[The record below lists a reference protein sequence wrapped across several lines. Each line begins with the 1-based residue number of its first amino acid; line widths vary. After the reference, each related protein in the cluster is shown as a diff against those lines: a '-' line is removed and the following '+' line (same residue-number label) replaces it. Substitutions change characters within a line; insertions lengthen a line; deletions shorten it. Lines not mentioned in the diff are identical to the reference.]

1 MGVHIPY
8 EKYFDHAL
16 KLNEL
21 ELDIQKRLLR
31 ELPSTII
38 DSHVHVSTSEHYSP
52 EDMSDRVLGHM
63 MSTFPVNDLETS
75 ALIDEHLMPGIEVR
89 KIRFANA
96 YAGIGHFAVTNY
108 LIDNSPVKD
117 AVVCFGLSET
127 EEQVEDTIEFLRNPR
142 ISGLKMYYL
151 ATNVE
156 KSKIYDYF
164 PKPILEVAQE
174 EAKPIILHL
183 PHSLYNSKN
192 EVLDI
197 AERYPNL
204 DIILAH
210 MGVVHIPRKE
220 LGMILDLFAK
230 HDNIYA
236 DTSQVHDSRVISAG
250 IKHLGVDK
258 LLYGSDEPLN
268 LIRSVIYDNPTLG
281 PRILTDYPYH
291 WVDPEEYAE
300 NIQTIKIPFV
310 HSEWQQLQAIFDG
323 MKLSGIN
330 NTAQATV
337 AKDKIFHDNAAH
349 VFNL

>member
-1 MGVHIPY
+1 MGIKIPY

-16 KLNEL
+16 KLNEYEISL
-21 ELDIQKRLLR
+21 QKRLLL

-38 DSHVHVSTSEHYSP
+38 DSHVHASTSEHYSI
-52 EDMSDRVLGHM
+52 DNMSDRVLSHM

-75 ALIDEHLMPGIEVR
+75 ALIDERLMPGIEVR

-96 YAGIGHFAVTNY
+96 YAGISHFAVTNY
-108 LIDNSPVKD
+108 LIDNSPAKD
-117 AVVCFGLSET
+117 AVVSFGLSET
-127 EEQVEDTIEFLRNPR
+127 EEQVEGTIEFLRDPR
-142 ISGLKMYYL
+142 VSGLKMYYL
-151 ATNVE
+151 ASNFE
-156 KSKIYDYF
+156 KSKLYDYF

-174 EAKPIILHL
+174 KAKPIILHL

-192 EVLDI
+192 EVLDL

-210 MGVVHIPRKE
+210 MGVAHIPRKE
-220 LGMILDLFAK
+220 LGTILDLFAK

-250 IKHLGVDK
+250 IRHLGVDK
-258 LLYGSDEPLN
+258 LIYGSDEPLN
-268 LIRSVIYDNPTLG
+268 LIRSVIYDNPNLG

-300 NIQTIKIPFV
+300 NIQTIKTPFI

-323 MKLSGIN
+323 MKLAGFTDTTQT
-330 NTAQATV
+330 TA